1 MTSNKVLLIIRDGWG
16 MAKADKFNAV
26 ANAKTPNM
34 DRYLKNYPNTVLEPA
49 GEAVGLPKGY
59 QGSSEVGH
67 LNMGAGRIVIQE
79 LKRIMDMIQD
89 GTFFSRPALKAA
101 LDNCVNKGSALH
113 LMGLV
118 QDEGVHAHQDHL
130 YAIMRQAQKL
140 GIKKVYIHF
149 FADGRDTPPRSALS
163 FLKMLEEVI
172 KEAPIAAVGT
182 IMGRYYAMDRG
193 EKWKLTDAAYNAIT
207 KAEGAKSSGAQA
219 ALNDAYA
226 ALKNPNGLPIVDEY
240 IPPTVVGD
248 YPGMKDGD
256 SVIHFNFR
264 QDRAIQLTKAFVED
278 SYPGA
283 RWRKMNVVYCGLTRY
298 YDEFKFSALPPM
310 DEGGGMENLL
320 GQIISEKG
328 LKQLR
333 LAETQKF
340 KHVTSF
346 FNGKRTEPYK
356 GEDQVEIKGT
366 WDPSSFGEHPQMNAP
381 EVRERA
387 LKEIASEKYDFI
399 VVNFANCDMV
409 GHTGIYDATVQ
420 AVEVTDQSVKV
431 LVDVAL
437 KHNYTVMVTSDHG
450 NAEEMWD
457 YRINMPKTAHT
468 TNPVEFIYISG
479 NVAGVR
485 LRQRGILSDI
495 APTVLEVM
503 GLPQPADMTSR
514 SLLRKP
520 EPVDPPPLL
529 QEPESECCSDVLDG
543 LRRKGYGNSL

>member
-1 MTSNKVLLIIRDGWG
+1 MDKKKVLLIVRDGWG

-26 ANAKTPNM
+26 DNARTPNM
-34 DRYLKNYPNTVLEPA
+34 RRYLREYPNTVLEPA

-79 LKRIMDMIQD
+79 LKRIMDMIED
-89 GTFFSRPALKAA
+89 GTFFKMPALKAA
-101 LDNCVNKGSALH
+101 LDNAVRNGSALH

-118 QDEGVHAHQDHL
+118 QDEGVHAHQDHM
-130 YAIMRQAQKL
+130 YAIMREAKKL
-140 GIKKVYIHF
+140 GIKKVWLHF

-163 FLKMLEEVI
+163 FLKMLQEVI
-172 KEAPIAAVGT
+172 KEVGIASVGT

-193 EKWKLTDAAYNAIT
+193 EKWKLTDQTYNTIT
-207 KAEGAKSSGAQA
+207 KAEGARAESAEA

-240 IPPTVVGD
+240 IPPTVIAG
-248 YPGMKDGD
+248 YPGVKDGD
-256 SVIHFNFR
+256 SVVHFNFR

-278 SYPGA
+278 NYPGS
-283 RWRKMNVVYCGLTRY
+283 RWKKLNIAYCGLTRY

-320 GQIISEKG
+320 GQMISGSG
-328 LKQLR
+328 LRQLR

-356 GEDQVEIKGT
+356 NEDQVEIKGT
-366 WDPSSFGEHPQMNAP
+366 WDPSGFGEHPEMNAP
-381 EVRERA
+381 EVCERA
-387 LKEIASEKYDFI
+387 LKEIATEKYDFI

-409 GHTGIYDATVQ
+409 GHTGIYEATVK
-420 AVEVTDQSVKV
+420 AVEIVDLSVGR
-431 LVDVAL
+431 LVDEAL
-437 KHNYTVMVTSDHG
+437 KHDYTVMVSSDHG

-468 TNPVEFIYISG
+468 TNPVEFIYIAREVSG
-479 NVAGVR
+479 VK
-485 LRQRGILSDI
+485 LRPHGILSDI
-495 APTVLEVM
+495 APTVLAVM
-503 GLPQPADMTSR
+503 GLGQPADMTSK
-514 SLLRKP
+514 SLIA
-520 EPVDPPPLL
+520 
-529 QEPESECCSDVLDG
+529 
-543 LRRKGYGNSL
+543 

>member
-1 MTSNKVLLIIRDGWG
+1 MANKKVLLIIRDGWG
-16 MAKADKFNAV
+16 MYKPDKFNAV
-26 ANAKTPNM
+26 DNAQTPNM
-34 DRYLKNYPNTVLEPA
+34 RRYLKDYPNTVLEPA

-79 LKRIMDMIQD
+79 LKRIMDMIED
-89 GTFFSRPALKAA
+89 GTFFGRPALKAA
-101 LDNCVNKGSALH
+101 LDNCVAKGSALH

-118 QDEGVHAHQDHL
+118 QDEGVHAHQDHM
-130 YAIMRQAQKL
+130 YAIMRQARKI

-172 KEAPIAAVGT
+172 KEVGIASVGT

-193 EKWKLTDAAYNAIT
+193 EKWKLVDQTYNAIT
-207 KAEGAKSSGAQA
+207 KAEGAKSPSAEA

-226 ALKNPNGLPIVDEY
+226 TLKNPNGLPIVDEY
-240 IPPTVVGD
+240 IPPTIIGD

-264 QDRAIQLTKAFVED
+264 QDRAIELTKAFVEE
-278 SYPGA
+278 SYPGN
-283 RWRKMNVVYCGLTRY
+283 RWKKMDVVYCGLTRY

-310 DEGGGMENLL
+310 DEGGGMDNLL
-320 GQIISEKG
+320 GQIISGAG

-356 GEDQVEIKGT
+356 NEDQVEIKGT
-366 WDPSSFGEHPQMNAP
+366 WDPSSFGEHPEMNAP
-381 EVRERA
+381 QVRERA

-409 GHTGIYDATVQ
+409 GHTGIYDATVK
-420 AVEVTDQSVKV
+420 AVEVTDESVKL
-431 LVDVAL
+431 LVDEAL
-437 KHNYTVMVTSDHG
+437 KHDYTVMVSSDHG

-457 YRINMPKTAHT
+457 YKINMPKTAHT
-468 TNPVEFIYISG
+468 TNPVEFIYIAKDTSG
-479 NVAGVR
+479 VK
-485 LRQRGILSDI
+485 LRPHGILSDI
-495 APTVLEVM
+495 APTVLEVL
-503 GLPQPADMTSR
+503 GLEQPKDMSSE
-514 SLLRKP
+514 SLIKK
-520 EPVDPPPLL
+520 
-529 QEPESECCSDVLDG
+529 S
-543 LRRKGYGNSL
+543 